1 MTTAPP
7 ILALDEP
14 SCGLGVTTKRF
25 VHEAILRV
33 LNRETTLVLTTHEME
48 EVESLVD
55 QCSIM
60 NLGRV
65 LQIGSV
71 SQLRRQCAVS
81 FDLSLRESE
90 EVIQQ
95 IQKLNVVK
103 TRFNQMCG
111 VWTLEIARGTE
122 QL

>member
-33 LNRETTLVLTTHEME
+33 LNRETTLVLTTHDME

-55 QCSIM
+55 QCCIM

-81 FDLSLRESE
+81 FELSLRESE

-95 IQKLNVVK
+95 IQKKLNVVK
-103 TRFNQMCG
+103 TRFNQMWG
-111 VWTLEIARGTE
+111 LDA
-122 QL
+122 